1 MTGLK
6 INREEKKDGLVYFEL
21 EGYLDAHNFEKLD
34 AVFEKYFA
42 QDMHRFVVDI
52 RGLGY
57 ISSAGAGVFI
67 GAVGTCQDNNGNIV
81 LVQPSQEVK
90 EIFELLGVCQI
101 FPVVNSLDQ
110 AKDYFEQEER
120 EAAY

>member
-6 INREEKKDGLVYFEL
+6 INREEKRDGLVYFEL

-34 AVFEKYFA
+34 AVFEKYFN
-42 QDMHRFVVDI
+42 QDLYRFVVDI
-52 RGLGY
+52 RGLSY

-67 GAVGTCQDNNGNIV
+67 GAVGTCQENNGNIV

-90 EIFELLGVCQI
+90 EIFELLGVYQI
-101 FPVVNSLDQ
+101 FPVVNSIDQ
-110 AKDYFEQEER
+110 AKEYFEQEER
-120 EAAY
+120 EAAF